1 MHLEGAGEGQTII
14 SLSPN
19 TQTLVFVEVI
29 LAWFGRGLG
38 GGGGFVS
45 VCVQARVCVFVRV
58 VGVQMSVACARAN
71 RL

>member
-14 SLSPN
+14 SLFPD

-29 LAWFGRGLG
+29 LAWFGRAGGLC
-38 GGGGFVS
+38 VS
-45 VCVQARVCVFVRV
+45 VCVGTCLCVCVFVQV
-58 VGVQMSVACARAN
+58 VSVQMSVAYARAN